1 MSADKVIFFP
11 KVLQI
16 LEFDSNR
23 TVRDDD
29 DDADDNVV
37 SMSAYITSRYYKPY
51 LSGSPRDRPSKERQ
65 LGKKNC
71 LKQTIARPSCP
82 PYQASCF

>member
-1 MSADKVIFFP
+1 MGTSSLMSADKVIFFP

-23 TVRDDD
+23 TVRADDDDD

-37 SMSAYITSRYYKPY
+37 SFVMVLI
-51 LSGSPRDRPSKERQ
+51 
-65 LGKKNC
+65 
-71 LKQTIARPSCP
+71 
-82 PYQASCF
+82 F

>member
-1 MSADKVIFFP
+1 MSADKVIYFP

-29 DDADDNVV
+29 DDDADDDVV
-37 SMSAYITSRYYKPY
+37 SVVMV
-51 LSGSPRDRPSKERQ
+51 LM
-65 LGKKNC
+65 
-71 LKQTIARPSCP
+71 
-82 PYQASCF
+82 F

>member
-1 MSADKVIFFP
+1 MTSGFSFLFNIIQLGTSSLMSADKVIFFP

-29 DDADDNVV
+29 DDDDDDIVYVV
-37 SMSAYITSRYYKPY
+37 MILDVLRH
-51 LSGSPRDRPSKERQ
+51 Q
-65 LGKKNC
+65 V
-71 LKQTIARPSCP
+71 I
-82 PYQASCF
+82 

>member
-1 MSADKVIFFP
+1 MSDDKVIYFP

-29 DDADDNVV
+29 DDDDDDADDDVV
-37 SMSAYITSRYYKPY
+37 SVVMVLI
-51 LSGSPRDRPSKERQ
+51 
-65 LGKKNC
+65 
-71 LKQTIARPSCP
+71 
-82 PYQASCF
+82 F

>member
-1 MSADKVIFFP
+1 MSADNVIYFP

-29 DDADDNVV
+29 DDVV
-37 SMSAYITSRYYKPY
+37 SVVMI
-51 LSGSPRDRPSKERQ
+51 L
-65 LGKKNC
+65 
-71 LKQTIARPSCP
+71 I
-82 PYQASCF
+82 F

>member
-1 MSADKVIFFP
+1 MFSDLGTSGFSFLCNIIQLGIGSLMSADKVIFFP

-29 DDADDNVV
+29 DDDDDVV
-37 SMSAYITSRYYKPY
+37 YVVMILR
-51 LSGSPRDRPSKERQ
+51 
-65 LGKKNC
+65 
-71 LKQTIARPSCP
+71 
-82 PYQASCF
+82 F

>member
-1 MSADKVIFFP
+1 MSADKVIYFP

-29 DDADDNVV
+29 DDDDADDDVV
-37 SMSAYITSRYYKPY
+37 SVVMVLT
-51 LSGSPRDRPSKERQ
+51 
-65 LGKKNC
+65 
-71 LKQTIARPSCP
+71 
-82 PYQASCF
+82 F

>member
-29 DDADDNVV
+29 DDDDDDVV
-37 SMSAYITSRYYKPY
+37 YVVMI
-51 LSGSPRDRPSKERQ
+51 LM
-65 LGKKNC
+65 
-71 LKQTIARPSCP
+71 
-82 PYQASCF
+82 F